1 MVDGIQVGVLYPRQ
15 LVQGEWKGQLTLGA
29 FLEEGILGIQV
40 AFLVVGLAYQ
50 GGIREEVEHKP

>member
-1 MVDGIQVGVLYPRQ
+1 MGVLYSRQ
-15 LVQGEWKGQLTLGA
+15 LVLVQGEWEGQLTLGA

-40 AFLVVGLAYQ
+40 AFLVVDLAYQ